1 MRRLQG
7 CGTALVTPMTAEGTL
22 DEPRLRALVEW
33 QIAEGVHFLVPC
45 GTTGEAATLSPDE
58 RRQVVCAVT
67 EVAGGRVKIVA
78 GATSNATELATQ
90 EARAMA
96 DAGADYILTAA
107 PYYNKPTAEGL
118 YRHFGAVAD
127 AAGRPLIVYNVPG
140 RTAVNMDAQLTLRL
154 AATDG
159 IHGIKEAS
167 GNLGQMMEILRAR
180 PEHFSVLSGDDALT
194 LPLIALGGDGVI
206 SVVANE
212 TPGLMARLVNL
223 GLTGDLADAQ
233 ELHYRILP
241 LMNANFIE
249 SNPIP
254 VKAALN
260 AMGRIDAGIRLPLVA
275 LSDSKRPTLIEALK
289 EAGALA

>member
-58 RRQVVCAVT
+58 RRQVVRAVT
-67 EVAGGRVKIVA
+67 EVAGGRVKIIA

-194 LPLIALGGDGVI
+194 LALIALGGDGVV

-223 GLTGDLADAQ
+223 GLTGDLADAR

>member
-58 RRQVVCAVT
+58 RRQVVRAVT
-67 EVAGGRVKIVA
+67 EVAGGRVKIIA

-118 YRHFGAVAD
+118 YRHFGAIAD
-127 AAGRPLIVYNVPG
+127 AAGRPVILYNVPG

-154 AATDG
+154 AARDG

-194 LPLIALGGDGVI
+194 LALIALGGDGVI

>member
-1 MRRLQG
+1 M
-7 CGTALVTPMTAEGTL
+7 
-22 DEPRLRALVEW
+22 
-33 QIAEGVHFLVPC
+33 
-45 GTTGEAATLSPDE
+45 
-58 RRQVVCAVT
+58 
-67 EVAGGRVKIVA
+67 
-78 GATSNATELATQ
+78 
-90 EARAMA
+90 
-96 DAGADYILTAA
+96 
-107 PYYNKPTAEGL
+107 
-118 YRHFGAVAD
+118 
-127 AAGRPLIVYNVPG
+127 
-140 RTAVNMDAQLTLRL
+140 
-154 AATDG
+154 
-159 IHGIKEAS
+159 
-167 GNLGQMMEILRAR
+167 
-180 PEHFSVLSGDDALT
+180 LSGDDALT

-223 GLTGDLADAQ
+223 GLTGDLAAAQ

>member
-7 CGTALVTPMTAEGTL
+7 CGTALVTPMTADGTL

-58 RRQVVCAVT
+58 RRQVVRAVT
-67 EVAGGRVKIVA
+67 EVAGGRVKIIA

-127 AAGRPLIVYNVPG
+127 AAGRPLILYNVPG

-194 LPLIALGGDGVI
+194 LALIALGGDGVV

-223 GLTGDLADAQ
+223 GLTGDLAAAQ

>member
-58 RRQVVCAVT
+58 RRQVVRAVT
-67 EVAGGRVKIVA
+67 EVAGGRVKIIA

-118 YRHFGAVAD
+118 YRHFGAIAD
-127 AAGRPLIVYNVPG
+127 AAGRPVILYNVPG

-223 GLTGDLADAQ
+223 GLTGDLAAAQ

-275 LSDSKRPTLIEALK
+275 LSDSKRPTLIEAL
-289 EAGALA
+289 